1 MAEDKHMLP
10 LALHLRELRKRLIR
24 SAVAALAGFLVC
36 YYYSKELYDL
46 LARPLI
52 PAMPEGSAFLA
63 FTGVTEPFVVYMK
76 VGLAGGI
83 ILGSPIIL
91 YEIWA
96 FVAPGLYKT
105 EKRLFIAI
113 IASSLVLF
121 AAGVVF
127 AYLAVFPFAFKY
139 LMSYSS
145 AGLKPFISMDG
156 YFSLAT
162 KLLIAFG
169 FVFQLPLAML
179 VASRLGLVGARQ
191 FLSWW
196 RYAIVAIFVAAAI
209 LTPTPDAFNQLLM
222 AGPLVVLYGTGVLA
236 AWLFGGKK

>member
-1 MAEDKHMLP
+1 MAEDKHMQP
-10 LALHLRELRKRLIR
+10 LVSHLRELRKRLVR
-24 SAVAALAGFLVC
+24 SSAAALAGFLIS
-36 YYYSKELYDL
+36 YHYSKELYDL

-63 FTGVTEPFVVYMK
+63 FTGVTEPFFVHMK
-76 VGLAGGI
+76 VGLAGGV
-83 ILGSPIIL
+83 ILGSPVIL

-96 FVAPGLYKT
+96 FVAPGLYKS
-105 EKRLFIAI
+105 ERRLFLAI
-113 IASSLVLF
+113 TAASLVLF

-139 LMSYSS
+139 LLSYASPE
-145 AGLKPFISMDG
+145 LKPFISMGG

-169 FVFQLPLAML
+169 AVFQLPLAML
-179 VASRLGLVGARQ
+179 VAARLGLAGARQ

-222 AGPLVVLYGTGVLA
+222 AGPLVVLYGMGVLA
-236 AWLFGGKK
+236 AWLFGRKG

>member
-1 MAEDKHMLP
+1 MAENQHMLP
-10 LALHLRELRKRLIR
+10 LAAHLRELRKRLIR
-24 SAVAALAGFLVC
+24 STVAALAGFLVC

-63 FTGVTEPFVVYMK
+63 FTGVAEPFFVYMK
-76 VGLAGGI
+76 VGIAGGV
-83 ILGSPIIL
+83 ILGSPVIL

-96 FVAPGLYKT
+96 FVAPGLHKS
-105 EKRLFIAI
+105 EKRLFIGV
-113 IASSLVLF
+113 IASSLLLF
-121 AAGVVF
+121 ASGVVF

-139 LMSYSS
+139 LMSYASPE
-145 AGLKPFISMDG
+145 LKPFISMGG

-169 FVFQLPLAML
+169 AVFQLPLAML
-179 VASRLGLVGARQ
+179 VASRLGLAGARQ

-222 AGPLVVLYGTGVLA
+222 AGPLVVLYGIGVLA
-236 AWLFGGKK
+236 AWLFGRKK